1 MDNRMSS
8 NQIREIFL
16 DYFARKD
23 HLVLPS
29 FSLIPQHDPTLLLIG
44 AGMAPLKPYFT
55 GEKKPPHTRIATCQ
69 KCLRTPDIGR
79 VGYTGRHATFFEMLG
94 NFSFGDYFKEQA
106 IIWSWELVT
115 GVFRIPKD
123 RLWISIFREDEEAFK
138 IWSREIGIAEDRIV
152 PLGDKD
158 NFWEIGHG
166 PCGPCSEIYYDLG
179 QETGCGKPGCT
190 VGCDCDRYLEVWN
203 LVFTQFCR
211 EPDGRLTP
219 LKQTNIDTGAGLER
233 LATVIQ
239 DGTSFYDTDLIYPIY
254 EYFAGLAAGG
264 EEDRTIP
271 LRVVTEHSRGITFL
285 VADGVLPSNEGRGYV
300 LRRLLRR
307 AERFGRLTGMTGNFL
322 TGAVPLIVQLMG
334 DTYPE
339 LRQRQEYIRQVVEVE
354 ERRFQETLS
363 QGVEILEEYMIRLQ
377 QDKQQIMPGEWAFK
391 LYDTYG
397 FPLELTKEILHE
409 QGIEVEEENF
419 TRSLAAQQ
427 QRARGARA
435 GSGAVRDLSYRESAG
450 LTTLFN
456 GYHKLQSKSR
466 ILALLVNGQR
476 CPEVNKPGTE
486 VELFLDR
493 TPFYAEGGGQV
504 GDSGTISGKHG
515 QLTVSATFTTPSG
528 QIVHRGTLQ
537 QGMITEGEPVTAQV
551 NEERR
556 RAIRRSHTATHLLH
570 RALKEILGGHAN
582 QAGSLVS
589 PDQLRFDFTHFT
601 PLSGEQ
607 LQELEKC
614 INDKIRENINV
625 NISYT
630 TLQQAQSA
638 GAEALFGE
646 KYDPESVRMV
656 SIGEYSRELCGGT
669 HAMATGEI
677 GLFRLLSEEGIGSG
691 LRRLEAVT
699 GDKAYRFTVEQTRQL
714 QSLARALRT
723 PRERL
728 EEKIQEM
735 LNEQRR
741 LEKINQEIK
750 QKLASF
756 QVEALLLKAREVDGV
771 KVISEAVEADSM
783 DHLLMF
789 TDEIKARLGRAV
801 VVLGAVDNDKVL
813 LVGAVTPD
821 LVKQG
826 LSAREIIAT
835 VARQVGGGGGG
846 RPDLA
851 QAGGKN
857 PAALPAALKSVRSLV
872 RECRQ

>member
-1 MDNRMSS
+1 MDSY
-8 NQIREIFL
+8 QIREQFL
-16 DYFARKD
+16 DYFAQRD
-23 HLVLPS
+23 HQILPS

-55 GEKKPPHTRIATCQ
+55 GEKKPPHPRITTCQ
-69 KCLRTPDIGR
+69 KCLRTPDIER
-79 VGYTGRHATFFEMLG
+79 VGYTGRHNTFFEMLG

-115 GVFRIPKD
+115 EVFRIPKD
-123 RLWISIFREDEEAFK
+123 RLWISIFQEDEEAFK
-138 IWSREIGIAEDRIV
+138 IWSQEIGISGERIV
-152 PLGDKD
+152 RLGDKD

-179 QETGCGKPGCT
+179 PETGCDKPGCT

-219 LKQTNIDTGAGLER
+219 LQQTNIDTGAGLER

-239 DGTSFYDTDLIYPIY
+239 GGDSIYDTDLIYPIY
-254 EYFAGLAAGG
+254 EHFAGLASVGKK
-264 EEDRTIP
+264 RQVIP
-271 LRVVTEHSRGITFL
+271 LRIVTEHSRGIVFL

-307 AERFGRLTGMTGNFL
+307 AERFGQLAGMTGNFL
-322 TGAVPLIVQLMG
+322 TEVVPLIVQLMG
-334 DTYPE
+334 DAYPV
-339 LRQRQEYIRQVVEVE
+339 LKQRQKHIQKIVEVE
-354 ERRFQETLS
+354 EKRFQETLS
-363 QGVEILEEYMIRLQ
+363 QGVEILEEYMARLRQ
-377 QDKQQIMPGEWAFK
+377 EKQRTMPGEWAFK

-397 FPLELTKEILHE
+397 FPLELTREILSE
-409 QGIEVEEENF
+409 QGIEVEEESF
-419 TRSLAAQQ
+419 ARSLAAQQ

-435 GSGAVRDLSYRESAG
+435 GLEAANSIYQESVG

-456 GYHKLQSKSR
+456 GYHKLKSKSR
-466 ILALLVNGQR
+466 ILALLIDGKR
-476 CPEVNKPGTE
+476 CPEANKPGTK

-493 TPFYAEGGGQV
+493 TPFYAEGGGQI
-504 GDSGTISGKHG
+504 GDTGTIIGKRG
-515 QLTVSATFTTPSG
+515 QLTVNDTFTTPSG
-528 QIVHRGTLQ
+528 QIVHRGILQ
-537 QGMITEGEPVTAQV
+537 QGVLAEGDLVTAQV
-551 NEERR
+551 EEERR

-570 RALKEILGGHAN
+570 RALKEVLGEHAN

-601 PLSGEQ
+601 PLSVEQ
-607 LQELEKC
+607 IYKVEER
-614 INDKIRENINV
+614 INSKIRENLEV

-646 KYDPESVRMV
+646 KYDPESVRMA
-656 SIGEYSRELCGGT
+656 SIGEYSRELCEGT
-669 HAMATGEI
+669 HTSATGEI
-677 GLFRLLSEEGIGSG
+677 GLFRFLSEEGIGAG
-691 LRRLEAVT
+691 LRRFEALT
-699 GDKAYRFTVEQTRQL
+699 GEKAYRYTVDQTTRLKHLSQV
-714 QSLARALRT
+714 LRT
-723 PRERL
+723 PPERL
-728 EEKIQEM
+728 EEKVQEM

-741 LEKINQEIK
+741 LEKFNQEVK
-750 QKLASF
+750 QKLASY
-756 QVEALLLKAREVDGV
+756 QAEALLLKAQEVNGV

-789 TDEIKARLGRAV
+789 TDEIKGRLNRAV
-801 VVLGAVDNDKVL
+801 VVLGAVEDGKVL

-821 LVKQG
+821 LVKLG
-826 LSAREIIAT
+826 LSAKKIITA

-857 PAALPAALKSVRSLV
+857 PAALSAALKSVSSLV
-872 RECRQ
+872 RECR